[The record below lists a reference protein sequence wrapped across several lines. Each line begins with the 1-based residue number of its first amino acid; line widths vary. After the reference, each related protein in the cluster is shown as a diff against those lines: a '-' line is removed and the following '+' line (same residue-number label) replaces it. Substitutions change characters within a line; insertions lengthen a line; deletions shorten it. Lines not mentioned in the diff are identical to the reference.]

1 MKQLATIALCLLS
14 AVAALA
20 QAPTVPSGPV
30 SEPQPQY
37 FLAAGAGFNHY
48 TVPQASGWMTF
59 GAKVGDGNYTYTTVT
74 MTGKSSSM
82 SVGYARVLIQQDSF
96 TLMALGDAGVTSGE
110 GNVGGAFAGG
120 GSLSYDVSKWTHVP
134 KTFAV
139 ATVKVLK
146 TSLNDVQPVF
156 CFGIGKA
163 F

>member
-1 MKQLATIALCLLS
+1 MKQLLTIALCLMF
-14 AVAALA
+14 ALA
-20 QAPTVPSGPV
+20 AFAQTPTVAPAAA

-48 TVPQASGWMTF
+48 VVPQASGWMTF
-59 GAKVGDGNYTYTTVT
+59 GAKVGDGSYTYTTVT
-74 MTGKSSSM
+74 MTGKSSSL
-82 SVGYARVLIQQDSF
+82 SAGYARVLIQQDNF

-120 GSLSYDVSKWTHVP
+120 GSLSYDISKWTHVP

>member
-82 SVGYARVLIQQDSF
+82 SVGYAKFHHLKP
-96 TLMALGDAGVTSGE
+96 VTGLP
-110 GNVGGAFAGG
+110 FA
-120 GSLSYDVSKWTHVP
+120 SSPL
-134 KTFAV
+134 FAS
-139 ATVKVLK
+139 AA
-146 TSLNDVQPVF
+146 
-156 CFGIGKA
+156 I
-163 F
+163 